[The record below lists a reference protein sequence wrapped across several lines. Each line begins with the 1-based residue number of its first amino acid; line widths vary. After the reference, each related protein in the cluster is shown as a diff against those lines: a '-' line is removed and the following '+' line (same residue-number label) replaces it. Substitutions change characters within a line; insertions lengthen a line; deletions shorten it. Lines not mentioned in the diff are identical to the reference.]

1 MKSWVRATLISFVL
15 VGGTVF
21 FAYHSLNELNNT
33 LDNISAAYIAIANTR
48 AVSLSNKTNG
58 GISITT
64 PETASTTEVTSATT
78 TPEAISAAAALTSV
92 KLSFVFPQKSNEV
105 YVGCTYQIPLQASTT
120 IRSLGAALIDAD
132 TREAVG
138 PIASGLAKVTKIE
151 SDAQSLDWKVGAV
164 WPGEYFILISK
175 VNDIEIE
182 TKSKFFMIRA
192 MPKDISASK
201 RGTICKES
209 DGFFAAVAN

>member
-1 MKSWVRATLISFVL
+1 MKSWARSTLISFVL

-21 FAYHSLNELNNT
+21 FAYHSLNELNTT
-33 LDNISAAYIAIANTR
+33 LDNISAAYIAIADTR
-48 AVSLSNKTNG
+48 AISLSNKTNG
-58 GISITT
+58 DISTT
-64 PETASTTEVTSATT
+64 TLETASTTEVTIATT
-78 TPEAISAAAALTSV
+78 TPIIISTVATAASV
-92 KLSFVFPQKSNEV
+92 KLSFVFPPKNSEV

-120 IRSLGAALIDAD
+120 IHSLGAALID
-132 TREAVG
+132 TSTGEAVG

-164 WPGEYFILISK
+164 WPGEYSILISK
-175 VNDIEIE
+175 ANDIEIE
-182 TKSKFFMIRA
+182 TKSKSFMIRA

-201 RGTICKES
+201 RGTLCKEA